1 MKRVKISLI
10 CIWTPI
16 MILTPNKS
24 VFRGNPIR
32 LLKTDHDSVIV
43 LTIMMS
49 LMIAAPTGVTVKDML
64 ENILLVV
71 GLMACL
77 QVPSYHR

>member
-1 MKRVKISLI
+1 
-10 CIWTPI
+10 